1 MSTKTATTT
10 KLEWDPDA
18 KARLANVPFF
28 IRPFVR
34 WRAEKAA
41 GERGLVRVTTA
52 LLDELKRDEHR
63 GDASR

>member
-1 MSTKTATTT
+1 MTT
-10 KLEWDPDA
+10 KLDWDPDA

-41 GERGLVRVTTA
+41 SERGLTRVTGA

-63 GDASR
+63 GDTPK